1 MEIYRLIQRSNDFI
15 TAGVLRS
22 EHVRCVCTPL
32 PVFVTSDVTIRRHLS
47 SWCLV
52 TSLSSVVPADCR
64 LLSSSDL
71 LVDESSLTG
80 EPEPRMKT
88 TIALPDI
95 TEDSPISEKYNLVF
109 LGSLVYS
116 GTGVA
121 IVTATGPQSEFGKTF
136 QEMKDDYISIIIS
149 IDVYRSICT
158 VSTIFIIADR
168 NV

>member
-1 MEIYRLIQRSNDFI
+1 
-15 TAGVLRS
+15 
-22 EHVRCVCTPL
+22 
-32 PVFVTSDVTIRRHLS
+32 
-47 SWCLV
+47 
-52 TSLSSVVPADCR
+52 
-64 LLSSSDL
+64 
-71 LVDESSLTG
+71 
-80 EPEPRMKT
+80 MKT

-95 TEDSPISEKYNLVF
+95 AEDSPISEKHNLVF

>member
-1 MEIYRLIQRSNDFI
+1 MPGDI
-15 TAGVLRS
+15 VK
-22 EHVRCVCTPL
+22 
-32 PVFVTSDVTIRRHLS
+32 LS
-47 SWCLV
+47 SGDR
-52 TSLSSVVPADCR
+52 VPADCR

-71 LVDESSLTG
+71 SVDESSLTG

-95 TEDSPISEKYNLVF
+95 AEDSPISEKHNLVF

-136 QEMKDDYISIIIS
+136 QEMKDVIFQLLYQSMFTE
-149 IDVYRSICT
+149 VYVQFQQYLS
-158 VSTIFIIADR
+158 
-168 NV
+168 